1 MIKMKR
7 IGPTQFILSLHVVT
21 IVTILIDYCGCD
33 QQEACGVCTFRHVT
47 ATASG
52 AFVARPKT
60 HRARAAAAAWPC

>member
-1 MIKMKR
+1 MIKMKH

-47 ATASG
+47 ATAS